1 MLDVEAKVLEAS
13 KNVVSLVFEMTLQCF
28 HLVQHFVWLEHGNS
42 GFLEGDIGA
51 SVQVGTTGPDC
62 LDKFFW
68 THDPCHTLGGIQL
81 IHAHLG

>member
-42 GFLEGDIGA
+42 GFLEGNVGA
-51 SVQVGTTGPDC
+51 PVQVGAAGSDC
-62 LDKFFW
+62 LNEFLRAY
-68 THDPCHTLGGIQL
+68 DPCYALRNGQL
-81 IHAHLG
+81 KHAHLG